1 MMMMMSDD
9 DDDDDDDDGDGLNS
23 NVLFSTIYSRLL
35 LCYCHSEVQQ
45 LLSSFL
51 NFDIDLQI

>member
-1 MMMMMSDD
+1 MSDD